1 METGKGGFVGIK
13 LIGAVLIIAGCGGY
27 GWMMA
32 GNHRSEVEALR
43 QLINALDYMHSEL
56 EYKLTPL
63 PALCRE
69 MEQIT
74 DGCVSQAFGRLGRVL
89 EVQVFTNVPDAMAET
104 VKETKG
110 LPSMA
115 ANQLLS
121 LGKTLGRFDLPG
133 QLRGLQGC
141 RMECCHQLEELE
153 HNQAQ
158 RLRSYQTLGFCA
170 GLALAILL
178 I

>member
-1 METGKGGFVGIK
+1 MGIK

-32 GNHRSEVEALR
+32 NHHRKETEALR
-43 QLINALDYMHSEL
+43 QLISVLDHMHSEL

-63 PALCRE
+63 PALCRD
-69 MEQIT
+69 MEQVT
-74 DGCVSQAFGRLGRVL
+74 DGYIGELLGRLGRVL
-89 EVQVFTNVPDAMAET
+89 EAQAFTNVPDAMKEA

-110 LPSMA
+110 LPTMA

-133 QLRGLQGC
+133 QLRGIQSC
-141 RMECCHQLEELE
+141 RMDCCHQLENLE

-178 I
+178 V

>member
-1 METGKGGFVGIK
+1 MEIK

-32 GNHRSEVEALR
+32 NNHRREVESLRHLAGALE
-43 QLINALDYMHSEL
+43 YMTAEL

-63 PALCRE
+63 PALCMD
-69 MEQIT
+69 MERIV
-74 DGCVSQAFGRLGRVL
+74 DGCIGQIFGKLGRIL
-89 EVQVFTNVPDAMAET
+89 EVQAYPNVPDAMAAALR
-104 VKETKG
+104 ETKG
-110 LPSMA
+110 LPLLTA
-115 ANQLLS
+115 KQLLS
-121 LGKTLGRFDLPG
+121 LGKTLGKFDLPG
-133 QLRGLQGC
+133 QLRGLESC
-141 RMECCHQLEELE
+141 RMDCCHQLEELE

-170 GLALAILL
+170 GVALAILL